1 MFPPPLK
8 IQAFCMSSGVIK
20 TKTGFQVNNLI
31 VTFKRITSVT
41 PNQKV
46 TVNSHDDIKSLL
58 EHEL

>member
-1 MFPPPLK
+1 
-8 IQAFCMSSGVIK
+8 MSSGVIK

-41 PNQKV
+41 PNQKI